1 MLTFSLKNHKIRLND
16 GNCYDNYGN
25 IGINVF
31 SYQQFAEVSLPTF
44 SSLWMPPLVC

>member
-1 MLTFSLKNHKIRLND
+1 MLIFSLKNYKIRFND

-31 SYQQFAEVSLPTF
+31 FY
-44 SSLWMPPLVC
+44 